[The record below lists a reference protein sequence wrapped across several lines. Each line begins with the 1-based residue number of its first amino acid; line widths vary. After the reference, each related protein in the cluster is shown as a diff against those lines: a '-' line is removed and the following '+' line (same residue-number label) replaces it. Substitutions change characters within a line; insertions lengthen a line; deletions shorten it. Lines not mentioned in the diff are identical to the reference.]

1 MGRPGAR
8 MADMN
13 SNKMPGWLVVLL
25 SVLGVAILGP
35 PALVLVFLV
44 LGLALSVGV
53 ALLKVSLVAL
63 GVAAIVFVLRAMFG
77 SKSPSRLP
85 VSSGVESIDAIAA
98 RMEAEEAERRHELDR
113 QLAEMQSART

>member
-1 MGRPGAR
+1 
-8 MADMN
+8 MN

-44 LGLALSVGV
+44 LGVALSVGV
-53 ALLKVSLVAL
+53 ALLKLSVVAL

-77 SKSPSRLP
+77 NKTPSRLAT
-85 VSSGVESIDAIAA
+85 SSGPESIDAIAA
-98 RMEAEEAERRHELDR
+98 RIEAEEAERRHELDR
-113 QLAEMQSART
+113 QFAEMQATRSSVT

>member
-1 MGRPGAR
+1 MT
-8 MADMN
+8 DMN

-35 PALVLVFLV
+35 PALVLVFL
-44 LGLALSVGV
+44 GALSLGV
-53 ALLKVSLVAL
+53 ALLKVSLGAL

-85 VSSGVESIDAIAA
+85 AASTGVESIDAIAA
-98 RMEAEEAERRHELDR
+98 RIEAEEAERRHELDR